1 MTPPMTRSRFRRVLR
16 TEVVALCLVAFL
28 ADIMSG
34 VLSASFS
41 LHAEDLGAS
50 VAFVGVLTAITGLIA
65 LALAIPVGV
74 LSDALG
80 RRRVLIGGM
89 SLFTSSLV
97 VLAFAPSAAW
107 LVPGRLL
114 LGAGMVASFWIAAAW
129 LGDVVSA
136 AERGVA
142 FGLFTT
148 CMGLGFAVGPALGGW
163 ITDRADLRAAYL
175 VGASAGIVGISIVLT
190 VLRRGGAPSGPVTG
204 STAARLRRALQ
215 AGRSRVLL
223 AVSIA
228 NVLSAIGFGGA
239 VATMFPLHARDLGVT
254 DAAIGTLFAL
264 RALASTCVRLPSGAA
279 TTQLGSRTVLT
290 AALAIELVAVALLG
304 AGGSRAF
311 FALLLALEGIGYG
324 AFLAS
329 SQAYIAENSAPETR
343 GAAMGFFSMIGGVGN
358 TLAPLALSAVGAI
371 FGISV
376 VFPVA
381 AAAMAIGLVV
391 IRLMWRSVPEAAVAS
406 AA

>member
-1 MTPPMTRSRFRRVLR
+1 MSDAPSRSPLRAVLR
-16 TEVVALCLVAFL
+16 TEVVAICLVAFL

-50 VAFVGVLTAITGLIA
+50 VAFVGALTAMTGLVA
-65 LALAIPVGV
+65 LVLAIPVGV

-89 SLFTSSLV
+89 SLFTLSLAL
-97 VLAFAPSAAW
+97 LAAAPTAGW
-107 LVPGRLL
+107 LVPGRLA

-148 CMGLGFAVGPALGGW
+148 CMGLGFAVGPAMAGW
-163 ITDRADLRAAYL
+163 IVARADARVAYL
-175 VGASAGIVGISIVLT
+175 AGAAAGVVGIAIILT
-190 VLRRGGAPSGPVTG
+190 VLRRGGQPLERAPAS
-204 STAARLRRALQ
+204 ANQLLRRALA
-215 AGRSRVLL
+215 AGRSRLLL
-223 AVSIA
+223 AVSLA
-228 NVLSAIGFGGA
+228 NILSAIGFGGA
-239 VATMFPLHARDLGVT
+239 VATMFPLHARDLGIS

-264 RALASTCVRLPSGAA
+264 RALASTSIRLPSGAL
-279 TTQLGSRTVLT
+279 TSRLGSRTVLT
-290 AALAIELVAVALLG
+290 AAIAIELVAVAALGLAG
-304 AGGSRAF
+304 AGGAF
-311 FALLLALEGIGYG
+311 AIVLALEGIGYG

-329 SQAYIAENSAPETR
+329 SQAYIAEHTTPETR
-343 GAAMGFFSMIGGVGN
+343 GSSMGFFSMIGGVGN
-358 TLAPLALSAVGAI
+358 TVAPLALSAIGAI
-371 FGISV
+371 FGVGV

-381 AAAMAIGLVV
+381 AGLMIAGLIGMRAL
-391 IRLMWRSVPEAAVAS
+391 WRSVPGTMVVPAT
-406 AA
+406 

>member
-1 MTPPMTRSRFRRVLR
+1 MTTPPPRGLLRTILR
-16 TEVVALCLVAFL
+16 TEVVAICLVAFL

-50 VAFVGVLTAITGLIA
+50 VAFVGVLTAITGLVA

-80 RRRVLIGGM
+80 RRRVLLGGM
-89 SLFTSSLV
+89 TLFTASLV
-97 VLAFAPSAAW
+97 VLAVAPSAAW
-107 LVPGRLL
+107 LAPGRLL

-163 ITDRADLRAAYL
+163 VTAMADTRAAYL
-175 VGASAGIVGISIVLT
+175 TGAAAGVVGIGIILT
-190 VLRRGGAPSGPVTG
+190 VLRRGGEPHGLATG
-204 STAARLRRALQ
+204 STGLRVRRALQ

-228 NVLSAIGFGGA
+228 NVLTAIGFGGA
-239 VATMFPLHARDLGVT
+239 VATMFPLHARELGIT
-254 DAAIGTLFAL
+254 DAAIGTLFAV

-279 TTQLGSRTVLT
+279 TTLLGSRAVLT
-290 AALAIELVAVALLG
+290 AAIAIELVAVACLG
-304 AGGSRAF
+304 ATGSSGIF
-311 FALLLALEGIGYG
+311 LLWLALEGIGYG

-329 SQAYIAENSAPETR
+329 SQAYIAEHTAPETR
-343 GAAMGFFSMIGGVGN
+343 GAAMGFFSMVGGVGN
-358 TLAPLALSAVGAI
+358 TVAPLALSAVGAI
-371 FGISV
+371 FGIAT

-381 AAAMAIGLVV
+381 AVLMAIGLVG
-391 IRLMWRSVPEAAVAS
+391 IRLMWRTIPGAMVVPAA
-406 AA
+406 